1 MSALTHSLAVAW
13 PPFVLVVGLL
23 LIGRVAAGEGLFTLV
38 GSWCARVPG
47 GARASLVVTLLAVAV
62 VTAVLN
68 LDTAVVFMT
77 PVALHAARSRSTDE
91 RAFLYGTVFMSN
103 AASLLL
109 VGSNLTNLLVVADR
123 GGGGSAFVAHT
134 GLPWVACVAATVAVV
149 LLWRWRALGT
159 GPAADAAR
167 EPFRAGP
174 GTAGAALAVVAMLLT
189 RQPALWVFGA
199 GVGAAALD
207 VAVRRRLELREA
219 LADTN
224 PLLLGGL
231 FVVASA
237 VGWFARTSGFASGA
251 LAHTDVAAT
260 AVVAALTTVVVNNL
274 PAASFYAA
282 HAVAHPFALLVGLD
296 VGPNLAVT
304 GALSSLLWRRIAARE
319 GATTSLTTF
328 SRVGVV
334 VVAVAGAAATLLVRG

>member
-1 MSALTHSLAVAW
+1 MPALTHTLAVTW
-13 PPFVLVVGLL
+13 SPFVLVAGLL
-23 LIGRVAAGEGLFTLV
+23 LIGQVAAGEGLFTLV

-47 GARASLVVTLLAVAV
+47 GARASLVVTLLAVAA

-77 PVALHAARSRSTDE
+77 PVALHAARQRSSDE

-123 GGGGSAFVAHT
+123 GGGGSDFAART
-134 GLPWVACVAATVAVV
+134 SLPWAACVVATVAVV
-149 LLWRWRALGT
+149 LTWRWRALGAGT
-159 GPAADAAR
+159 EADGAR

-174 GTAGAALAVVAMLLT
+174 GTAGAALAVAAMLLT
-189 RQPALWVFGA
+189 RQPALWVL
-199 GVGAAALD
+199 GVGLVVAAVD
-207 VAVRRRLELREA
+207 VAVRRRIELREA
-219 LADTN
+219 LAVTN
-224 PLLLGGL
+224 PLLLGAL
-231 FVVASA
+231 FVVATV
-237 VGWFARTSGFASGA
+237 VGWFARTSGFAAGA

-260 AVVAALTTVVVNNL
+260 ATLAALTTVVINNL

-319 GATTSLTTF
+319 GASTSLATF

-334 VVAVAGAAATLLVRG
+334 VVVVAGAAATSLLRG